1 MMVSPPA
8 SPDGAAKSRP
18 QSMMA
23 QSSPEAVKRPR
34 PQSMMYRPSTSNSR
48 PSISSKHENG
58 SRTSDDD
65 GRTSVKVGK
74 SLTTPTI
81 GYLLDRSLTLHKLF
95 ASAHRLALATQ
106 VLKIFRSVSKDP
118 WCKSQR
124 LQVWVLIRRKAGNF
138 SSSIVYS
145 GRTSPKEASGTTFPT
160 VLARSCKVITCQFWL
175 MDNRGRASHTLWGL
189 QARGN
194 RVIPLPWVS

>member
-1 MMVSPPA
+1 MVSPPA

-48 PSISSKHENG
+48 PSVSSRHENG

-74 SLTTPTI
+74 SHHTTTK
-81 GYLLDRSLTLHKLF
+81 YLLHHSLTVHRKLF
-95 ASAHRLALATQ
+95 ASARRLALATQ
-106 VLKIFRSVSKDP
+106 VLKTSRSVSKDP

-124 LQVWVLIRRKAGNF
+124 LQVWVSIRRKAGNS
-138 SSSIVYS
+138 SSSIVCS
-145 GRTSPKEASGTTFPT
+145 GRMSLNEASGTIFPT
-160 VLARSCKVITCQFWL
+160 ASTRSYKAIMCQF
-175 MDNRGRASHTLWGL
+175 
-189 QARGN
+189 
-194 RVIPLPWVS
+194 

>member
-8 SPDGAAKSRP
+8 SPDGAARSRP

-34 PQSMMYRPSTSNSR
+34 PQSMMYRPSTSNRR

-74 SLTTPTI
+74 SQHTNNRVSTRSLSH
-81 GYLLDRSLTLHKLF
+81 SLTLHKLF
-95 ASAHRLALATQ
+95 VSALRLALATQ
-106 VLKIFRSVSKDP
+106 VLKTSRSVSKDP
-118 WCKSQR
+118 WCKSQH
-124 LQVWVLIRRKAGNF
+124 LQVWVSIRRKVGNS

-145 GRTSPKEASGTTFPT
+145 GRTSLNEASGTIFPT
-160 VLARSCKVITCQFWL
+160 VSTHSCKVIMCQF
-175 MDNRGRASHTLWGL
+175 
-189 QARGN
+189 
-194 RVIPLPWVS
+194 

>member
-8 SPDGAAKSRP
+8 SPDGAARSRP

-34 PQSMMYRPSTSNSR
+34 PQSMMYRHSTSNSR
-48 PSISSKHENG
+48 PSVSSRHENG

-74 SLTTPTI
+74 SHHTTI
-81 GYLLDRSLTLHKLF
+81 EYLLHRSLTLHQLF

-106 VLKIFRSVSKDP
+106 VLITSRSVSKDP

-124 LQVWVLIRRKAGNF
+124 LQVWVSIHRKAGNS
-138 SSSIVYS
+138 SSSIVCS
-145 GRTSPKEASGTTFPT
+145 GRTSLNEASGTTFPT
-160 VLARSCKVITCQFWL
+160 ASTRSCKAITYQF
-175 MDNRGRASHTLWGL
+175 
-189 QARGN
+189 
-194 RVIPLPWVS
+194 

>member
-8 SPDGAAKSRP
+8 SPDGAARSRP

-34 PQSMMYRPSTSNSR
+34 PQSMMYRHSTSNSR
-48 PSISSKHENG
+48 PSVSSRHENG

-74 SLTTPTI
+74 SHHTTI
-81 GYLLDRSLTLHKLF
+81 EYLLHGSLTLHQLF

-106 VLKIFRSVSKDP
+106 VLITSRSVSKDP

-124 LQVWVLIRRKAGNF
+124 LQVWVSIRRKAGNS
-138 SSSIVYS
+138 SSSIACS
-145 GRTSPKEASGTTFPT
+145 GRTSLNEASGTTFPT
-160 VLARSCKVITCQFWL
+160 ASTRSCKAITCQF
-175 MDNRGRASHTLWGL
+175 
-189 QARGN
+189 
-194 RVIPLPWVS
+194 